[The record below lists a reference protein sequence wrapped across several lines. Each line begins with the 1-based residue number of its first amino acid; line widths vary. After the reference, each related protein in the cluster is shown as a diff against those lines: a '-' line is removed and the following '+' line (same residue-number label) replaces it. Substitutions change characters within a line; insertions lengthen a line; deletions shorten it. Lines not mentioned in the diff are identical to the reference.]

1 MKISL
6 SFICLQSDI
15 GDEIFIFECFLYLLH
30 SIQNVFS
37 RSLLGTLNE
46 LKECHVSLRVY
57 IATVF

>member
-1 MKISL
+1 
-6 SFICLQSDI
+6 
-15 GDEIFIFECFLYLLH
+15 LYLLH